1 MELTTTTDIRLS
13 TFLDEFGDTL
23 KSQLLESMEPVY
35 QPGNEDEWDRNAR
48 TELTRLIRKPFPAQT
63 ERGILPIAKAF
74 YKHKQRAAF
83 LVGEM
88 GTGKTLMGLAIA
100 GLYPKPNKRILI
112 QCPGHLVQK
121 WKRETEKTLPGCRC
135 FNLNNKEL
143 GLLLDFKNNPKKP
156 VGTEIYIIGKERAK
170 LHYQKTSGWSVDRF
184 GNPQCPQC
192 GEKLEPSNPKK
203 KPRCPRCN
211 TPIWQADRNKTH
223 RFAKAEFIKRYLPYK
238 FFDVLL
244 LDECHELKGG
254 LTAQGQAMHCLIS
267 SSKKVLALTGT
278 LMGGYSKDLFFLL
291 WRMFPSQMKEL
302 GIPYGKTQAFAERF
316 GVLEHIYRNRDDGS
330 YNTASIGGSKNRVC
344 VKEAPGVSPLL
355 LSDLLL
361 SRSAFIRLNDVASAL
376 PKYDEIVVSV
386 DMNSEQN
393 EAYSVLEDDLL
404 SECRSALARGDH
416 RLLGKMVQS
425 LLAYPDT
432 CRRSEII
439 TLEKRVVNNEGQW
452 ETEEQIIAHAPALDI
467 DLLPKEEKLLEIL
480 EVEKALGR
488 RVAVFLE
495 HTGTRDLIPT
505 LVEKIE
511 AIGLNPLILRSTA
524 VKPEKREMWLKEQLQ
539 EGDYNCLVC
548 NPRLVCTGLDLLEFP
563 TIIFFQ
569 SGYSVF
575 TLRQASRRSW
585 RIGQSH
591 PVRVFYLGYS
601 ATMQS
606 RALSLMAQKMET
618 SLAVEGELTDKGLSA
633 LSESENSIVIEMA
646 RALAGEEKTDSVEDA
661 WSAYK
666 QREVKSVLA
675 LDAPDP
681 EVSSTT
687 TIRTATTISTPDTET
702 SITHERIIVRAR
714 IYQKP
719 SCAVAVVDGNKF
731 NLSKG
736 SVRWKDRI
744 VGQYD
749 RKGKGSINGKPIKIF
764 KPKDRSYFVLA
775 EIRKEVLQ
783 KAA

>member
-1 MELTTTTDIRLS
+1 MEVNSATTDIGLS

-35 QPGNEDEWDRNAR
+35 QSGNQDEWDRKAK

-88 GTGKTLMGLAIA
+88 GTGKTLMGLAISQ
-100 GLYPKPNKRILI
+100 LYPKHDKRILI

-121 WKRETEKTLPGCRC
+121 WIREAEETLPGCRC

-170 LHYQKTSGWSVDRF
+170 LHYQKALGWSVDRF
-184 GNPQCPQC
+184 GHPQCSFC

-211 TPIWQADRNKTH
+211 TPIWQADRDKNY
-223 RFAKAEFIKRYLPYK
+223 RFAKAEFIKRYLPHK

-254 LTAQGQAMHCLIS
+254 STAQGQAAHCLMAC
-267 SSKKVLALTGT
+267 SKKVLALTGT
-278 LMGGYSKDLFFLL
+278 LMGGYSKDIFFLL

-316 GVLEHIYRNRDDGS
+316 GVLEHIYRNRDSS
-330 YNTASIGGSKNRVC
+330 YNTASIGGSRNRVC

-416 RLLGKMVQS
+416 RILGKMVQS

-432 CRRSEII
+432 CRKEEVV
-439 TLEKRVVNNEGQW
+439 TLEKRVINDEGQL
-452 ETEEQIIAHAPALDI
+452 ETEEQVIAQAPALDI
-467 DLLPKEEKLLEIL
+467 DLLPKEERLLEIL
-480 EVEKALGR
+480 ESEKAERR

-511 AIGLNPLILRSTA
+511 EIGLNPLILRGTA
-524 VKPEKREMWLKEQLQ
+524 VKPEKREAWLKEQLQ

-563 TIIFFQ
+563 TIVFFQ

-585 RIGQSH
+585 RIGQDR

-606 RALSLMAQKMET
+606 KALSLMAQKMET
-618 SLAVEGELTDKGLSA
+618 SLAVEGELSDKGLSA
-633 LSESENSIVIEMA
+633 LSKSENFLVIEMA
-646 RALAGEEKTDSVEDA
+646 RNLAGKEKTASLEDA

-666 QREVKSVLA
+666 QQEVKSVLA

-687 TIRTATTISTPDTET
+687 TVRTATKIFTPDTET

-731 NLSKG
+731 HLSKG

-749 RKGKGSINGKPIKIF
+749 RKGEGLINGKPIKIF

-775 EIRKEVLQ
+775 EIRKEVK

>member
-1 MELTTTTDIRLS
+1 MELNSATTDISLS

-35 QPGNEDEWDRNAR
+35 QPGNQDEWDRNAK
-48 TELTRLIRKPFPAQT
+48 TELTKLIRKPFPAQT

-74 YKHKQRAAF
+74 YKHGQRSAF

-88 GTGKTLMGLAIA
+88 GTGKTIMALAIA
-100 GLYPKPNKRILI
+100 DLYAKPNKRILV

-121 WKRETEKTLPGCRC
+121 WIREAEATLPGCRC

-184 GNPQCPQC
+184 GNPECPQC

-203 KPRCPRCN
+203 KPKCPKCG

-291 WRMFPSQMKEL
+291 WRMFPSQMRNL
-302 GIPYGKTQAFAERF
+302 VPYGKTQAFAERF
-316 GVLEHIYRNRDDGS
+316 GVLEHIYRNRDGN

-344 VKEAPGVSPLL
+344 VKEAPGISPLL

-386 DMNSEQN
+386 DMNSEQS
-393 EAYSVLEDDLL
+393 EAYSVLEDDLI

-416 RLLGKMVQS
+416 RILGKMVQS

-439 TLEKRVVNNEGQW
+439 TLEKRVVNDYGHW

-467 DLLPKEEKLLEIL
+467 DLLPKEEKLLEML

-505 LVEKIE
+505 LVEKIQE
-511 AIGLNPLILRSTA
+511 IGLNPLILRGTA
-524 VKPEKREMWLKEQLQ
+524 VRPEKREAWLKEQLQ
-539 EGDYNCLVC
+539 EGDYDCLIC
-548 NPRLVCTGLDLLEFP
+548 NPRLVQTGLDLIEFP
-563 TIIFFQ
+563 TIVFFQ
-569 SGYSVF
+569 TGYSVF
-575 TLRQASRRSW
+575 TLRQGSRRSW
-585 RIGQSH
+585 RIAQDR
-591 PVRVFYLGYS
+591 PVHVFYLAYS
-601 ATMQS
+601 STMQS

-618 SLAVEGELTDKGLSA
+618 SLAVEGELTDKGLA
-633 LSESENSIVIEMA
+633 AFSESENSILYEMA
-646 RALAGEEKTDSVEDA
+646 RALAGEEKTASVKDA
-661 WSAYK
+661 WEAYK
-666 QREVKSVLA
+666 QQEVKSVLA
-675 LDAPDP
+675 LDAPEP
-681 EVSSTT
+681 EVSSTINVRT
-687 TIRTATTISTPDTET
+687 TTKISTHNTET
-702 SITHERIIVRAR
+702 SIIHEHIIVRAR

-719 SCAVAVVDGNKF
+719 SCAVAVVDGHQF

-744 VGQYD
+744 VGQYN
-749 RKGKGSINGKPIKIF
+749 RKGKGFINGKPIKIF
-764 KPKDRSYFVLA
+764 KPANRPYFVLA
-775 EIRKEVLQ
+775 EIRKEVK

>member
-1 MELTTTTDIRLS
+1 LT
-13 TFLDEFGDTL
+13 
-23 KSQLLESMEPVY
+23 K
-35 QPGNEDEWDRNAR
+35 
-48 TELTRLIRKPFPAQT
+48 LIRKPFPAQT

-74 YKHKQRAAF
+74 YKHGQRSEF

-88 GTGKTLMGLAIA
+88 GTGKTIMGLATA

-143 GLLLDFKNNPKKP
+143 GLLLDFKNNPQKP

-170 LHYQKTSGWSVDRF
+170 LHYQKTSGWSIDRF
-184 GNPQCPQC
+184 GHPQCPQC
-192 GEKLEPSNPKK
+192 GEKLEVSNPKK
-203 KPRCPRCN
+203 KPKCPKCG
-211 TPIWQADRNKTH
+211 TPIWQADKNKTH
-223 RFAKAEFIKRYLPYK
+223 RFAKAEFIKRYLPHK

-267 SSKKVLALTGT
+267 NSKKVLALTGT

-302 GIPYGKTQAFAERF
+302 GIPYGKTQAFAEQF
-316 GVLEHIYRNRDDGS
+316 GVLEHIYRSRDGS

-386 DMNSEQN
+386 DMNSEQS
-393 EAYSVLEDDLL
+393 EAYSVLENDLVG
-404 SECRSALARGDH
+404 ECRRALGRGDH

-425 LLAYPDT
+425 LLAYPDC
-432 CRRSEII
+432 CRREEIV
-439 TLEKRVVNNEGQW
+439 TLERRVQ
-452 ETEEQIIAHAPALDI
+452 TEEGYETQLDVVAQAPAIEADI
-467 DLLPKEEKLLEIL
+467 LPKEEKLLQIL
-480 EVEKALGR
+480 EVEKALGH

-511 AIGLNPLILRSTA
+511 AVGLNPLILRSTA
-524 VKPEKREMWLKEQLQ
+524 VKPEKREAWLKEQLQ
-539 EGDYNCLVC
+539 EGDYDCLIC
-548 NPRLVCTGLDLLEFP
+548 NPRLVQTGLDLIEFP

-585 RIGQSH
+585 RIGQDK

-601 ATMQS
+601 ATMQN

-618 SLAVEGELTDKGLSA
+618 SLAVEGELTDKGLAA
-633 LSESENSIVIEMA
+633 LSESENSILYEMA
-646 RALAGEEKTDSVEDA
+646 RALAGEETADNVENA

-666 QREVKSVLA
+666 QQEVKAQLT

-687 TIRTATTISTPDTET
+687 TVRIATKISTPDTET

-736 SVRWKDRI
+736 FVRWKDRI

-749 RKGKGSINGKPIKIF
+749 RKGVGLINGKPIKIF

-775 EIRKEVLQ
+775 EIRKGVK

>member
-1 MELTTTTDIRLS
+1 
-13 TFLDEFGDTL
+13 
-23 KSQLLESMEPVY
+23 
-35 QPGNEDEWDRNAR
+35 
-48 TELTRLIRKPFPAQT
+48 
-63 ERGILPIAKAF
+63 
-74 YKHKQRAAF
+74 
-83 LVGEM
+83 
-88 GTGKTLMGLAIA
+88 
-100 GLYPKPNKRILI
+100 
-112 QCPGHLVQK
+112 
-121 WKRETEKTLPGCRC
+121 
-135 FNLNNKEL
+135 
-143 GLLLDFKNNPKKP
+143 
-156 VGTEIYIIGKERAK
+156 
-170 LHYQKTSGWSVDRF
+170 
-184 GNPQCPQC
+184 
-192 GEKLEPSNPKK
+192 
-203 KPRCPRCN
+203 
-211 TPIWQADRNKTH
+211 
-223 RFAKAEFIKRYLPYK
+223 
-238 FFDVLL
+238 
-244 LDECHELKGG
+244 
-254 LTAQGQAMHCLIS
+254 
-267 SSKKVLALTGT
+267 
-278 LMGGYSKDLFFLL
+278 
-291 WRMFPSQMKEL
+291 MKEL

-316 GVLEHIYRNRDDGS
+316 GVLEHIYRSRDGS

-361 SRSAFIRLNDVASAL
+361 SRSAFIRLNDVNSAL
-376 PKYDEIVVSV
+376 PKYEEIVVSV
-386 DMNSEQN
+386 DMNSEQS
-393 EAYSVLEDDLL
+393 EAYSVLEDDLI

-416 RLLGKMVQS
+416 RILGKMVQS

-452 ETEEQIIAHAPALDI
+452 ETKEQVIAHAPALDI
-467 DLLPKEEKLLEIL
+467 DLLPKEEKLLKIL

-511 AIGLNPLILRSTA
+511 EIGLNPLILRSTA

-539 EGDYNCLVC
+539 ECDWDCLVC
-548 NPRLVCTGLDLLEFP
+548 NPRLVMTGLDLIEFP

-618 SLAVEGELTDKGLSA
+618 SLAVEGELSDKGLSA
-633 LSESENSIVIEMA
+633 LSKSENSIVIEMA
-646 RALAGEEKTDSVEDA
+646 RSLSLAGEEKTASLEDA

-666 QREVKSVLA
+666 QQEVRAQLT
-675 LDAPDP
+675 LDAPEP
-681 EVSSTT
+681 EVSSTIT
-687 TIRTATTISTPDTET
+687 VRTATKISTPDTET

-749 RKGKGSINGKPIKIF
+749 RKGIGSINGKPIKIF
-764 KPKDRSYFVLA
+764 KPANRPYFVLA